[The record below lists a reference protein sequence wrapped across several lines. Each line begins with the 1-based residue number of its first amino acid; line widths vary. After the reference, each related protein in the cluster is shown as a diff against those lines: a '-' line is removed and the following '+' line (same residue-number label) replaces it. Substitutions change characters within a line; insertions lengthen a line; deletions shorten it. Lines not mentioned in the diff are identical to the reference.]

1 MDPAVP
7 QPQAAEPCS
16 ADYEALVQELTQP
29 TPATPTPS
37 AKQLLRQWVHQH
49 PWIFLPLLGIF
60 PAIAWG
66 LDQHRPPTP
75 PQSTLV
81 NPPSLPAS
89 PIPTPASQIP
99 NSTAATTA
107 AKPTASPSPT
117 PVDLSKLTP
126 EQKEM
131 NRRAKA
137 LFEATNA
144 PVDAYIEMHVGIA
157 KGNAIVIASSTNGI
171 VSNDKGEKI
180 ATMTAGE
187 VYTAQFDGQGISLGS
202 SKLPLGAFIT
212 PEPGGLLYVN
222 NRAYRGKLLLAIHQ
236 GQLQAVNY
244 VNMRQ
249 YLYSVVA
256 SEVSPS
262 WSPEALKAQAVA
274 ARSYAMTYYFKPAHP
289 LYHLGND
296 EYFQV
301 YSGIEKEDDRTNQAV
316 DMTSGEYV
324 SYKGGIVE
332 SLYAASDDIV
342 AEAFAG
348 KGMSQLGA
356 LNLAE
361 QGYKYVQILGSYYPG
376 TKVAKIAKDY

>member
-1 MDPAVP
+1 M
-7 QPQAAEPCS
+7 
-16 ADYEALVQELTQP
+16 
-29 TPATPTPS
+29 
-37 AKQLLRQWVHQH
+37 
-49 PWIFLPLLGIF
+49 FLPLLGIF

-66 LDQHRPPTP
+66 LDQHRPPSPKTP
-75 PQSTLV
+75 MVSNSAAL
-81 NPPSLPAS
+81 PSPAGLPSSNVAVAS
-89 PIPTPASQIP
+89 PTGSP
-99 NSTAATTA
+99 NSP
-107 AKPTASPSPT
+107 KPTASPSPT

-222 NRAYRGKLLLAIHQ
+222 NRAYRGKLLLAVHQ